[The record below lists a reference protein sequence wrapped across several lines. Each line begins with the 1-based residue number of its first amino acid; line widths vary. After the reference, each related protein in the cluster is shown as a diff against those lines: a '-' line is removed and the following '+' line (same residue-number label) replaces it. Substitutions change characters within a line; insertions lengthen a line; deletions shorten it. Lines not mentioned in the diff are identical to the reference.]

1 MTDNDVRII
10 RIRLLYYLTCLFV
23 YSTENIVSLLQASI
37 AGSWLVMVVYIKSL
51 LAEFQAP
58 VTVNKLHTAAA
69 AQCCQCQLQC
79 LSKQVATYPPTVCNQ
94 SKYHRHYHY
103 QPTQPLYAQ
112 VTHASVP
119 IHISPALSKPHI
131 CSHCS
136 NSLFPRRL
144 IFHCCWT
151 ASLEKILS
159 LHLHDS
165 AHYKYNYLCCVYMS
179 NKIISKIFQRLISAH
194 GYLMSLK

>member
-10 RIRLLYYLTCLFV
+10 RIRLLYYLTYLFV
-23 YSTENIVSLLQASI
+23 YLTENIVSLLQASM

-58 VTVNKLHTAAA
+58 VTANKLHTAAA
-69 AQCCQCQLQC
+69 AASASCSVY
-79 LSKQVATYPPTVCNQ
+79 LSRWPPTLPPVCNQ

-103 QPTQPLYAQ
+103 QPTQPLNAQ
-112 VTHASVP
+112 VTHASVS

-151 ASLEKILS
+151 ASLEKILP

-165 AHYKYNYLCCVYMS
+165 AHYKYTYLCCVYMS